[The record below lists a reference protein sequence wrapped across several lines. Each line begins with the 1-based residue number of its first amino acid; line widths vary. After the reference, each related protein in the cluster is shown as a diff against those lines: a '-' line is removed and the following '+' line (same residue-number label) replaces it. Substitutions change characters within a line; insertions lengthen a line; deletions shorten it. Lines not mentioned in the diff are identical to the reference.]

1 MGKITLITGSENSG
15 KSRWAVSCFDCC
27 NNIQYLCTSPKLDKS
42 TMDRIVYNES
52 SHNVCWDLR
61 CNFRFD
67 APPDDLS
74 DYDNFIIDSI
84 SDLAA
89 RIFYYDLQILG
100 FSEIYKIDERTEQ
113 FIIQAME
120 FVRKIKTSGGNAVVI
135 TNEAGFLQ
143 NMKDSEMAVY
153 KKVLCTL
160 NQRLVALADEV
171 YFSVSGIQFKIK

>member
-61 CNFRFD
+61 CNFRFETP
-67 APPDDLS
+67 PPDLLE
-74 DYDNFIIDSI
+74 YDNFIIDSV
-84 SDLAA
+84 SDLVGQE
-89 RIFYYDLQILG
+89 FYFDNQKSSPIERFNIDKKVEQLILH
-100 FSEIYKIDERTEQ
+100 ITD
-113 FIIQAME
+113 
-120 FVRKIKTSGGNAVVI
+120 FVKKIKSSGGNAVVI

-143 NMKDSEMAVY
+143 NMKDEETAVY
-153 KKVLCTL
+153 KNVLCTL
-160 NQRLVALADEV
+160 NQRLAALADEV

>member
-1 MGKITLITGSENSG
+1 MGKITLITGSGKSG

-42 TMDRIVYNES
+42 TMERIVYNES

-61 CNFRFD
+61 CNFGFD

-74 DYDNFIIDSI
+74 DYNNFIIDSI

-89 RIFYYDLQILG
+89 RTFYYDLKILG
-100 FSEIYKIDERTEQ
+100 FSEIYGIEERTEQ
-113 FIIQAME
+113 FIHQALE

-143 NMKDSEMAVY
+143 NMKDDETAVY
-153 KKVLCTL
+153 KNVLCTL
-160 NQRLVALADEV
+160 NQRLAALADNV

>member
-1 MGKITLITGSENSG
+1 
-15 KSRWAVSCFDCC
+15 
-27 NNIQYLCTSPKLDKS
+27 
-42 TMDRIVYNES
+42 MDRIVYNES
-52 SHNVCWDLR
+52 SQNVCWDLR

-100 FSEIYKIDERTEQ
+100 FSEIYRIDERTEQ

-143 NMKDSEMAVY
+143 NMKDNEIAVY

-160 NQRLVALADEV
+160 NQRLAALADEV